1 MTSLAR
7 LSIMKA
13 TSSPRALTHPT
24 ACLWL
29 LLLASVA
36 LGQGYAPDVAA
47 SKMAVAEGL
56 AVTLFASEP
65 EVRQPILVKVDNR
78 GRLWTIQYLQYPN
91 PAGLKR
97 VKVDRWSRTIYD
109 RVPEPPPRGPRGADR
124 ITILE
129 DTDHDGK
136 ADRTKDFVDGL
147 NLCTGLEFG
156 HGGVYVLQVP
166 YLLFYADVDGD
177 DVPDGDPKVLL
188 SGFGMEDAQ
197 SLANHLTFGPDG
209 WLYGVNGSTTTCN
222 IRGIEF
228 QQGVWRYHPQRD
240 EFELFCEGGGN
251 LFGLTFD
258 ERGNLF
264 YSSNGGLFYHALQG
278 AYFEKNFGK
287 HGSLH
292 NLYAYGHL
300 SHVDNPGTPG
310 SPTTG
315 GTVYLG
321 DTFPSQ
327 YHGTFLCGDFL
338 GHTCSWWNVKPQGTT
353 FAATRGNTLLAANDT
368 WFGATDLC
376 YGPDG
381 AVYVADFHDQR
392 TAHPDPDANW
402 DRSNGRIYRIAAA
415 NMPAVKNLH
424 LEKLSSGEL
433 VALLKHP
440 NRWYADRARVI
451 LSQRHDT
458 ELTTALAKLAL
469 EFDDPQLALQGL
481 WALHG
486 VGGLTDEIAQK
497 LLRHTLPEV
506 RSWTV
511 RLLGDRKKVS
521 PSIAEGLQE
530 AAQTDD
536 SPIVR
541 QQLAASARRLPGR
554 DGLPIVFTLL
564 DRDLDDGDPRIMW
577 SLWWANEAKAVSDRP
592 LVADRFAR
600 AEAWKNGSWRGN
612 ARRLVRRYAAAG
624 TADGYDACL
633 KLLQATPPQYLPS
646 AHEALSF
653 GLSERA
659 RGISG
664 FGSGGLFEQ
673 ISAIERPAAVRQKY
687 EPLSPPLK
695 SYIDEHWQKQPSEPL
710 WLELALR
717 SESQEALEYLS
728 EQLGKDAVPD
738 PQRVKL
744 LKLLGEF
751 GGAEQAACAV
761 KLISADRSA
770 PVQAAAIEVLAKLA
784 PTELPGPLLKIYSK
798 LAVELKSQA
807 RAALLSHP
815 QSAWALLSEVDAGR
829 MAAAEIPLD
838 QLRLVAVHHDARLDE
853 LVRKHWGNIQPGTAE
868 EKLATIRR
876 LMNDL
881 RAASGNASAG
891 KTLFGKHCA
900 TCHKLFGEGNEIG
913 PDLTQ
918 ANRGDRAALLAN
930 IVDPAA
936 VVRRQYI
943 NYAVT
948 TDSGRILTGLIADQ
962 DAASIT
968 ILDAKNQR
976 TVVPRDQIEE
986 LIPAPTSLMPERLL
1000 EQLSPQELRDLFAY
1014 LGKPT

>member
-1 MTSLAR
+1 MLQRSL
-7 LSIMKA
+7 
-13 TSSPRALTHPT
+13 T
-24 ACLWL
+24 CLWL
-29 LLLASVA
+29 LIATTSA
-36 LGQGYAPDVAA
+36 LGQGYPPDVAA
-47 SKMAVAEGL
+47 SKMTVGEGL
-56 AVTLFASEP
+56 QVTLFASEP

-129 DTDHDGK
+129 DTNGDGK
-136 ADRTKDFVDGL
+136 ADRSRDFVDGL

-166 YLLFYADVDGD
+166 YLLFYPDADGN

-315 GTVYLG
+315 GTIYLG
-321 DTFPSQ
+321 DTLPPQ
-327 YHGTFLCGDFL
+327 YRGAFLCGDFL
-338 GHTCSWWNVKPQGTT
+338 GHTCSWWNVTPQGTT
-353 FAATRGNTLLAANDT
+353 FAATRGGTLLAANDT
-368 WFGATDLC
+368 WFGGTDLC

-381 AVYVADFHDQR
+381 ALYVADFHDQR

-415 NMPAVKNLH
+415 KTPAVKNLN
-424 LEKLSSGEL
+424 LDKLSGAEL
-433 VALLKHP
+433 VVLLKHP
-440 NRWYADRARVI
+440 NRWYANRARVI
-451 LSQRHDT
+451 LSQRRD
-458 ELTTALAKLAL
+458 AKVLPAL
-469 EFDDPQLALQGL
+469 EKMALRPEDPLMALQGL
-481 WALHG
+481 WGLHA
-486 VGGLTDEIAQK
+486 VDQLTDELALK
-497 LLRHTLPEV
+497 LLKHAAADV
-506 RSWTV
+506 RCWTV
-511 RLLGDRKKVS
+511 RLLADRKQVS
-521 PSIAEGLQE
+521 QPV
-530 AAQTDD
+530 AQALRELANTDN
-536 SPIVR
+536 SAVVR
-541 QQLAASARRLPGR
+541 QQLAASARRLPGES
-554 DGLPIVFTLL
+554 GLPIVWALL
-564 DRDLDDGDPRIMW
+564 DRDLDDGDPRTMW
-577 SLWWANEAKAVSDRP
+577 SLWWAIEAKAVSDRK
-592 LVADRFAR
+592 LVLQQFAR
-600 AEAWKNGSWRGN
+600 PQAWQNASWRGN
-612 ARRLVRRYAAAG
+612 ARRLVRRYAAEG
-624 TADGYDACL
+624 TAAGYDACL
-633 KLLQATPPQYLPS
+633 KLLQATTEDQLPS
-646 AHEALSF
+646 AHGALAL

-659 RGISG
+659 RGLSG
-664 FGSGGLFEQ
+664 FGTGGLFEQ
-673 ISAIERPAAVRQKY
+673 IGAAEKTDSATKKSF
-687 EPLSPPLK
+687 EPLTAELK
-695 SYIDEHWQKQPSEPL
+695 SYVLDHWQAQRSEPL

-717 SESQEALEYLS
+717 SDSQEAQQYLS
-728 EQLGKDAVPD
+728 EQIGNDQLPES
-738 PQRVKL
+738 QRLSL
-744 LKLLGEF
+744 LKSLAEF
-751 GGAEQAACAV
+751 GHPKQAPEVLPLLSSKHSVAV
-761 KLISADRSA
+761 RG
-770 PVQAAAIEVLAKLA
+770 AAIEALSRLA
-784 PTELPGPLLKIYSK
+784 PTELSRPLLEMYRELSP
-798 LAVELKSQA
+798 ELKSKA
-807 RAALLSHP
+807 RQALLSHP
-815 QSAWALLSEVDAGR
+815 QTALALLTEVDAER
-829 MAAAEIPLD
+829 MAVAEIPLD
-838 QLRLVAVHHDARLDE
+838 QLRLVAVHNDAKLDD

-881 RAASGNASAG
+881 RAGSGDLAKG
-891 KTLFGKHCA
+891 KALFGKHCA
-900 TCHKLFGEGNEIG
+900 TCHKLFGEGTELG
-913 PDLTQ
+913 PDLTP
-918 ANRGDRAALLAN
+918 ANRNDRAALLAN

-936 VVRRQYI
+936 VVRKQYV

-948 TDSGRILTGLIADQ
+948 TDSGRVLTGLIADQ

-976 TVVPRDQIEE
+976 AVVPRDQIEE
-986 LIPAPTSLMPERLL
+986 LSPAPTSLMPERLL
-1000 EQLSPQELRDLFAY
+1000 EQLTPQELRDLFGY
-1014 LGKPT
+1014 LERK

>member
-1 MTSLAR
+1 
-7 LSIMKA
+7 MKA
-13 TSSPRALTHPT
+13 TSSPRALTHLT

-65 EVRQPILVKVDNR
+65 EVRQPILVKLDNR

-129 DTDHDGK
+129 DTDRDGK

-156 HGGVYVLQVP
+156 HGGLYVLQVP
-166 YLLFYADVDGD
+166 YLLFYADADGD

-300 SHVDNPGTPG
+300 SHVENPGTPG

-327 YHGTFLCGDFL
+327 YRGTFLCGDFL

-353 FAATRGNTLLAANDT
+353 FAATRGGTLLAANDT

-415 NMPAVKNLH
+415 NTPAVKNLH

-433 VALLKHP
+433 VELLKHP

-451 LSQRHDT
+451 LPQRRDA
-458 ELTTALAKLAL
+458 EFKPALAKLAL
-469 EFDDPQLALQGL
+469 ESDDPQQALQGL
-481 WALHG
+481 W
-486 VGGLTDEIAQK
+486 GLNAVDGLSDEIVLK
-497 LLRHTLPEV
+497 LLRHAAPDV
-506 RSWTV
+506 RCWTV
-511 RLLGDRKKVS
+511 RLLADRKHV
-521 PSIAEGLQE
+521 PSSVAKALRE
-530 AAQTDD
+530 AAKSDD
-536 SPIVR
+536 SAIMT
-541 QQLAASARRLPGR
+541 QQLAASARRLPGG
-554 DGLPIVFTLL
+554 DGLPIVFALL
-564 DRDLDDGDPRIMW
+564 DRDLDDGDPRTMW
-577 SLWWANEAKAVSDRP
+577 SLWWAIEAKAVSDRP
-592 LVADRFAR
+592 LVVDRFAR
-600 AEAWKNGSWRGN
+600 GEAWKNGSWRGN
-612 ARRLVRRYAAAG
+612 TRRLVRRYAAEG
-624 TADGYDACL
+624 TAAGYDACL
-633 KLLQATPPQYLPS
+633 TLLQATPPDHLAS
-646 AHEALSF
+646 AHEALAL

-664 FGSGGLFEQ
+664 FGAGGLFEQ
-673 ISAIERPAAVRQKY
+673 ISAVERPAATRQKY
-687 EPLSPPLK
+687 EPLSPSLK
-695 SYIDEHWQKQPSEPL
+695 SYIDERWQKQPSEQL

-717 SESQEALEYLS
+717 SESQEARKYLGK
-728 EQLGKDAVPD
+728 QLGKDELPEA
-738 PQRVKL
+738 QRVNF

-751 GGAEQAACAV
+751 GNSEQAASAI
-761 KLISADRSA
+761 KLVSADQSA
-770 PVQAAAIEVLAKLA
+770 PVQAAAIEVVTKLA
-784 PTELPGPLLKIYSK
+784 PTELPGALLKIYSE
-798 LAVELKSQA
+798 LAAELKGKA

-815 QSAWALLSEVDAGR
+815 QSALALLSAVDAGR
-829 MAAAEIPLD
+829 IAAAEIPLD

-881 RAASGNASAG
+881 RAASGDASAG
-891 KTLFGKHCA
+891 KALFGKHCA

-930 IVDPAA
+930 VVDPAA

-968 ILDAKNQR
+968 IVDAKNQR

-986 LIPAPTSLMPERLL
+986 LNPAPTSLMPERLL
-1000 EQLSPQELRDLFAY
+1000 EQLTPQELRDLFAY
-1014 LGKPT
+1014 LEKR